1 MDEQG
6 LAQHRADR
14 KRGSSLLVPRLQFK
28 RRHMATRK
36 GELKAR
42 QFDPRGNAPMI
53 VTGSDC
59 SGLDTATAALKM
71 AGLEPCTVFLSEKDA
86 HARKVLESN
95 YATGGAYA
103 VEGIGPPCQ
112 PFSMAGLQNG
122 LHDKRAHVL
131 LRVLQTIKTIQPL
144 TFALENVKPLARHKK
159 FKLLFDFILAFLRS
173 IEDANGEK
181 VYQVECK
188 VLDTSVVGG
197 LPQASVSS
205 LLDCTDV
212 SDLHHGMT
220 TEKGKARVQ
229 QHLVS
234 VAKMIQDSILKCS
247 ATKASQDAV
256 WCADVGC
263 SLKRGATALP
273 EKSPTLTHS
282 RCKSGGHMLLP
293 MQRHMTLNEIE
304 ELQGFPGGHLRIPA
318 GVSKKKYAGML
329 GNAFTVSVIGRV
341 ALNLLKMVGKVP
353 PEHFDPWAMPSMKHD
368 FVDYSRFSG
377 MKCRC
382 VRRDGHTDS

>member
-1 MDEQG
+1 MDELELAQAEAEFVHAG

-28 RRHMATRK
+28 RRHRATRLLGFKPKAFQAQGPKAKTAKTTATKKGVRRAVAKYKAGQKATGRPTRPGK

-103 VEGIGPPCQ
+103 VDGIGGLPHAGSKPRIFNNIMARDDSEISAEIDLYTAGPPCQ

-122 LHDKRAHVL
+122 LQDKRAHVL

-188 VLDTSVVGG
+188 VPV
-197 LPQASVSS
+197 
-205 LLDCTDV
+205 
-212 SDLHHGMT
+212 H
-220 TEKGKARVQ
+220 
-229 QHLVS
+229 
-234 VAKMIQDSILKCS
+234 
-247 ATKASQDAV
+247 
-256 WCADVGC
+256 
-263 SLKRGATALP
+263 
-273 EKSPTLTHS
+273 
-282 RCKSGGHMLLP
+282 CKLFG
-293 MQRHMTLNEIE
+293 
-304 ELQGFPGGHLRIPA
+304 
-318 GVSKKKYAGML
+318 
-329 GNAFTVSVIGRV
+329 
-341 ALNLLKMVGKVP
+341 
-353 PEHFDPWAMPSMKHD
+353 
-368 FVDYSRFSG
+368 
-377 MKCRC
+377 
-382 VRRDGHTDS
+382 